1 MYIPV
6 MKKDKKEIG
15 WVRIVSSI
23 IVSFIGIVIS
33 LFLLDKQAI
42 NSDNFVQLISITLL
56 CSFAIAYFNRIS
68 EISLLGKFSVR
79 FQEIE
84 KEAEKLLNELKIEV
98 LILRL
103 DRSINSD
110 STFGGNHYLIRKGSI
125 EFFEIVNE
133 IHRDGLIRNDEIL
146 KIIIKFND
154 FLLKGQHDY
163 IIKAG
168 YDENNK
174 NPLIINELKVED
186 PQKIKSII
194 KSGHLNNSAKINTE
208 FSGDRMF
215 FEKQLNLA
223 IQSYENLLK
232 VEKWIQEAKYT

>member
-84 KEAEKLLNELKIEV
+84 KEAEKLLNELQVNVFMMKIDQAIQSGASLGNNSLVRESSREFYEV
-98 LILRL
+98 IQ
-103 DRSINSD
+103 
-110 STFGGNHYLIRKGSI
+110 
-125 EFFEIVNE
+125 EIKE
-133 IHRDGLIRNDEIL
+133 AGLIKNKVLVSEIRRCL
-146 KIIIKFND
+146 G
-154 FLLKGQHDY
+154 FLLHGSGGQY
-163 IIKAG
+163 MNIIKAG
-168 YDENNK
+168 GTFDNK
-174 NPLIINELKVED
+174 NRFEGIVD
-186 PQKIKSII
+186 PQNMRSLINDDLIE
-194 KSGHLNNSAKINTE
+194 NSQNANLYFRE
-208 FSGDRMF
+208 D
-215 FEKQLNLA
+215 KQKFKDELYLA
-223 IQSYENLLK
+223 IDSYENLLR
-232 VEKWIQEAKYT
+232 VQKWIEDE